1 MFSIYYKEAKYEFL
15 RLLRFPGFS
24 LPTILFPV
32 MFYVLFG
39 LVLPT
44 GPSAGVTAAKYLL
57 GTYGTFG
64 VMGVSLFGF
73 GVSVSNDRGYG
84 WLELKQAS
92 PMPLMA
98 YFVAKLAMAALFSLA
113 VTGIML
119 GLGLTLGHVEM
130 SAIEVARLVSILVL
144 GSIPFGAMGLLVG
157 HTAKPTSASAIVN
170 CLYLP
175 MSFLSGLW
183 VPIQFLPQALQNFA
197 VIFPPYH
204 MGRLALGV
212 FGAADDHWI
221 THAIALA
228 GFTMLFLGAAWL
240 FSGPHA
246 RPNWLAST
254 TNASQGKVATN

>member
-39 LVLPT
+39 LMLPT
-44 GPSAGVTAAKYLL
+44 GPASGVTAAKYLL

-113 VTGIML
+113 IIGIML
-119 GLGLTLGHVEM
+119 GLGLTVGHVEM
-130 SAIEVARLVSILVL
+130 PAMEVVRLVTVLVL

-157 HTAKPTSASAIVN
+157 YTAKPTSAAAIVN

-183 VPIQFLPQALQNFA
+183 VPIQFLPQALQHFA

-204 MGRLALGV
+204 MSRLALGV
-212 FGAADDHWI
+212 FGAADDNWL
-221 THAIALA
+221 THATALA
-228 GFTMLFLGAAWL
+228 GFTMLFLGGAWL
-240 FSGPHA
+240 ANGPHA
-246 RPNWLAST
+246 RPTWITATASP
-254 TNASQGKVATN
+254 SQN